1 MVLRERGQRDGGEK
15 GEVRDEV
22 RGELAEGFL
31 LGVIG
36 REEREESECIDGRE
50 IDGRLQEKSN
60 SHVERGFL
68 GIKKQEK
75 MGSFADEADEEGD
88 VEGGR
93 GGQGGGPYIVVGCLA
108 SGRSLGLEGH

>member
-1 MVLRERGQRDGGEK
+1 MGGEK
-15 GEVRDEV
+15 REVRDEV

-60 SHVERGFL
+60 SHVEKWIL
-68 GIKKQEK
+68 GIKSKKRWEDLRMKQ
-75 MGSFADEADEEGD
+75 MR
-88 VEGGR
+88 R
-93 GGQGGGPYIVVGCLA
+93 GM
-108 SGRSLGLEGH
+108 